1 MTSSSL
7 LRAACIQL
15 TTTNDM
21 AANCSHAEFLM
32 CEAIKKN
39 ATFLA
44 LPENA
49 FFMRGS
55 DKDAPAPYTVEE
67 HPGVQLCQR
76 LAQEHHVWIL
86 IGSIFVPAPVRT
98 PESPPKWFNR
108 TVVINDRGEVVSLYD
123 KIHLFDAM
131 VGGDQMYRESD
142 RIQYGEHLSL
152 VSTPWGR
159 MGLTICYDMRFP
171 HLYRD
176 LAKAGATLFAAPA
189 AFTYVTG
196 AAHWH
201 VLLRARAIETGSF
214 ILAPG
219 QCGHH
224 PGGRRTYGHSL
235 IVGPWGNILAE
246 ASEATPEVLIAD
258 LDITQVAQV
267 RRDLPC
273 LQHDRAYHATD
284 DFSI

>member
-1 MTSSSL
+1 MTNPAP

-15 TTTNDM
+15 TATNDIE
-21 AANCSHAEFLM
+21 ANCRHAEALM
-32 CEAIKKN
+32 REALDKG

-67 HPGVQLCQR
+67 HPGVQLCR
-76 LAQEHHVWIL
+76 GLAREHKVWIL
-86 IGSIFVPAPVRT
+86 IGSLFVPAPALI
-98 PESPPKWFNR
+98 EGAPPKWFNR
-108 TVVINDRGEVVSLYD
+108 SVMIGADGEIAAIYD

-131 VGGDQMYRESD
+131 IGGDQMYRESD
-142 RIQYGEHLSL
+142 RIQYGEHMS
-152 VSTPWGR
+152 VVPTPWGR

-196 AAHWH
+196 KAHWH
-201 VLLRARAIETGSF
+201 ILLRARAIETGSF
-214 ILAPG
+214 IIAPG

-235 IVGPWGNILAE
+235 IVGPWGDILAE
-246 ASEATPEVLIAD
+246 ASEDQPEVLIAD
-258 LDITQVAQV
+258 LDLTQVGQV

-273 LQHDRAYHATD
+273 LQHDRAYKTTE

>member
-1 MTSSSL
+1 MYSSST

-15 TTTNDM
+15 TATNDM
-21 AANCSHAEFLM
+21 VANCIHAEALM
-32 CEAIKKN
+32 QRAITGG
-39 ATFLA
+39 AQLLV
-44 LPENA
+44 LPESA

-55 DKDAPAPYTVEE
+55 DKDAPAPYTVDE
-67 HPGVQLCQR
+67 HPGVQLCR
-76 LAQEHHVWIL
+76 SLAKTHGVWVL
-86 IGSIFVPAPVRT
+86 IGSIFVPAP
-98 PESPPKWFNR
+98 PLYDGAPPKWFNR
-108 TVVINDRGEVVSLYD
+108 TVVIDAAGEITAHYD

-142 RIQYGEHLSL
+142 RIQYGEHLSF
-152 VSTPWGR
+152 VPTPWGR
-159 MGLTICYDMRFP
+159 IGLTICYDMRFP

-176 LAKAGATLFAAPA
+176 LAKAGATLFVAPA

-196 AAHWH
+196 KAHWH

-214 ILAPG
+214 IIAPG

-235 IVGPWGNILAE
+235 IIGPWGDILAE
-246 ASEATPEVLIAD
+246 ASEDTPEVLLATLD
-258 LDITQVAQV
+258 LAQVAQV

-273 LQHDRAYHATD
+273 LQHDRAYKTTE

>member
-1 MTSSSL
+1 MHSSSI

-15 TTTNDM
+15 TATNDM
-21 AANCSHAEFLM
+21 DANCAHAEGLM
-32 CEAIKKN
+32 RQAI
-39 ATFLA
+39 AQGARFLA

-67 HPGVQLCQR
+67 HPGVRLCQS
-76 LAQEHHVWIL
+76 LAKAHGVWVL
-86 IGSIFVPAPVRT
+86 IGSIFVPAP
-98 PESPPKWFNR
+98 PHYDGAPPKWFNR
-108 TVVINDRGEVVSLYD
+108 TVVINAAGEIAALYD

-131 VGGDQMYRESD
+131 VGGDQHYRESD
-142 RIQYGEHLSL
+142 RIQYGEHLAQ
-152 VSTPWGR
+152 VPTPWGR

-196 AAHWH
+196 KAHWH

-235 IVGPWGNILAE
+235 IVGPWGDILAE
-246 ASEATPEVLIAD
+246 ASEETPEVLVAD
-258 LDITQVAQV
+258 LDMAQVAQM

-273 LQHDRAYHATD
+273 LQHDRAYKTTE

>member
-1 MTSSSL
+1 MTSPNT

-15 TTTNDM
+15 TATNDM
-21 AANCSHAEFLM
+21 EANCRHAEALM
-32 CEAIKKN
+32 REALDN
-39 ATFLA
+39 GATFLA

-55 DKDAPAPYTVEE
+55 DKDAPAPYAMEE

-76 LAQEHHVWIL
+76 LAKAHGVWIL
-86 IGSIFVPAPVRT
+86 IGSIFVPAPSLL
-98 PESPPKWFNR
+98 EGSPPKWFNR
-108 TVVINDRGEVVSLYD
+108 TVVIGADGEIAAHYD

-142 RIQYGEHLSL
+142 RIQYGEHMT
-152 VSTPWGR
+152 VVPTPWGR

-196 AAHWH
+196 KAHWH

-214 ILAPG
+214 IIAPG

-235 IVGPWGNILAE
+235 IVSPWGEVLAE
-246 ASEATPEVLIAD
+246 ASEETPEALIAD
-258 LDITQVAQV
+258 LDITQVSQV

-273 LQHDRAYHATD
+273 LQHDRAYRATD